1 MNSLE
6 MDEYEMLIDLDEK
19 VLVWTEMMRRRR
31 MRKRVL

>member
-1 MNSLE
+1 

-19 VLVWTEMMRRRR
+19 VLVWTEMTMRRR